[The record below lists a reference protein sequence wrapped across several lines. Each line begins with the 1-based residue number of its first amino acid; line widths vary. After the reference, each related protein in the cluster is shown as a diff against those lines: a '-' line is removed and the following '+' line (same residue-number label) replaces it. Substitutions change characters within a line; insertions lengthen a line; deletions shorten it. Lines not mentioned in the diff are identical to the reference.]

1 MTLTQD
7 PDRRWQEVKP
17 DLGLRRRSHQLWRAH
32 GRRQHF
38 GTAPYILLSDAL
50 ALYVG
55 WLLHGGGAAE
65 LLPAPLTLAVFASGG
80 LYRSRLRLSVLDH
93 LPALVGLGLSCFLAV
108 SFAQNRLGEQPR
120 LAAALLPGLLVL
132 APGRWLAY
140 SAVAHARRRR
150 WVSHRTLIVGAGK
163 VGTQLFDLLQSH
175 PECGLTPIGA
185 LESGS
190 RLDHHPEALPI
201 LGPPEDL
208 ARVVRQLNV
217 GVVIVAFGRVR
228 ESEMVGL
235 LRTCDRLGC
244 DMFFVPRLFEL
255 GAYAAPEVVWG
266 IPLVRVRRTV
276 FRPAARTVKRS
287 MDLVLAG
294 LTLAVLS
301 PILLLAAL
309 AVRLEGGPEVIFR
322 QQRIGLD
329 GRPFM
334 LFKLRSLTP
343 GSEKESAERWSI
355 AEEARV
361 GTVGRFLRRT
371 SLDELPQLINV
382 LKGDMSLVGPRP
394 ERPHFVRE
402 FADTYPHYMA
412 RHRLPAGL
420 TGWAQVNG
428 LRGDTSI
435 EDRARFDNAYIENW
449 SLWLDIKILL
459 LTLLQVVR
467 SAER

>member
-1 MTLTQD
+1 LTCTG
-7 PDRRWQEVKP
+7 EA
-17 DLGLRRRSHQLWRAH
+17 HQLWRAL

-38 GTAPYILLSDAL
+38 GTGPYIFLTDAM

-55 WLLHGGGAAE
+55 WLLHGGGVVE

-80 LYRSRLRLSVLDH
+80 LYRSRLRLSLLDH
-93 LPALVGLGLSCFLAV
+93 LPALVGLGMSCFFAV
-108 SFAQNRLGEQPR
+108 SVAQNRLGEQSR
-120 LAAALLPGLLVL
+120 LAAALLPGLFVL
-132 APGRWLAY
+132 ALGRWLAY
-140 SAVAHARRRR
+140 SAIAHARRRR
-150 WVSHRTLIVGAGK
+150 WVSYRTLIVGAGK

-185 LESGS
+185 LESGEQ
-190 RLDHHPEALPI
+190 LDHHPEALPI

-208 ARVVRQLNV
+208 ARVVGQFHV

-228 ESEMVGL
+228 EPEMVGL

-244 DMFFVPRLFEL
+244 VMFFVPRLFEL

-276 FRPAARTVKRS
+276 FRPAARTAKRS

-294 LTLAVLS
+294 LALAVLS
-301 PILLLAAL
+301 PILLVAAL

-322 QQRIGLD
+322 QERIGLD
-329 GRPFM
+329 GRPFT

-361 GTVGRFLRRT
+361 GTFGRFLRRT

-402 FADTYPHYMA
+402 FAAGYPHYMA